1 MPAFVIVEV
10 KVNDPARYEEYKALA
25 FPAVKKYGGK
35 YIARGGKAEK
45 LEGNED
51 PNRVVILEFESAGR
65 AKEWWK
71 SKEYT
76 EAKKIRYSCAESR
89 MLVVEGLDNPV

>member
-25 FPAVKKYGGK
+25 SPAVKKYGGK

-45 LEGNED
+45 LEGSED
-51 PNRVVILEFESAGR
+51 PNRVVILEFESLSR
-65 AKEWWK
+65 AKEWWN

-76 EAKKIRYSCAESR
+76 EAKAIRHSCADSR
-89 MLVVEGLDNPV
+89 MTVVEGLDTPI